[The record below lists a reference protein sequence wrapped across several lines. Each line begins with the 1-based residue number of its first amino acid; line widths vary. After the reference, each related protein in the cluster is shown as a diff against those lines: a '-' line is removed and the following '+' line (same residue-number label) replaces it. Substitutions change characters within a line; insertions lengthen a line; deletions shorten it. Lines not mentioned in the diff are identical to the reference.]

1 MKTCGADG
9 MKNLTAAL
17 VATSLLTLI
26 SVDRAQAQAP
36 TSLAGSRT
44 SIEYQHTH
52 ATVHGYGFAQSSQDV
67 TELVR
72 TGQLVRITANR
83 HFVIHNVSYPYLK
96 PAVKTL
102 LERLS
107 AQYHNACGEQ
117 LTVTSMT
124 RPVARQPANAH
135 NNSVHPT
142 GMAFDLRIPSNQRC
156 RSWLERTLLAL
167 EDYNVLDVTRER
179 NPPHYHVAVFPEPY
193 TRYLAGVGG
202 QQREYVVR
210 QGDTLSSVASRNGV
224 SVAQLRSV
232 NGLRGD
238 LIRVGQTLTV
248 PAAGST
254 GTTLAS
260 NTTNSA
266 PQQPVRRELT
276 HQVQRGE
283 TLWRIANRYRTSV
296 DALRTENGLADDLLR
311 VGQMLLIVLD
321 ES

>member
-1 MKTCGADG
+1 

-17 VATSLLTLI
+17 VASSILALI
-26 SVDRAQAQAP
+26 GVAQAQAQAP
-36 TSLAGSRT
+36 TSLAGSRA

-52 ATVHGYGFAQSSQDV
+52 AVAHDYGFAHTSRDV

-72 TGQLVRITANR
+72 TGQLVRVTANR

-107 AQYHNACGEQ
+107 AQYYNACGEQ

-124 RPVARQPANAH
+124 RPIARQPANAH

-142 GMAFDLRIPSNQRC
+142 GMAFDLRIPANQRC
-156 RSWLERTLLAL
+156 RSWLERTLLSL

-193 TRYLAGVGG
+193 THYLAGING

-210 QGDTLSSVASRNGV
+210 QGDTLSTVASRNGV
-224 SVAQLRSV
+224 TVAQLRSA

-248 PAAGST
+248 PVAAGSA
-254 GTTLAS
+254 TTSLAS
-260 NTTNSA
+260 NRSNSA
-266 PQQPVRRELT
+266 PQQPVRREVT

-283 TLWRIANRYRTSV
+283 TLWRIASRYRTSV

-311 VGQMLLIVLD
+311 VGQMLLVVLD